1 MKMSGMPDYLPEV
14 YEHFRRD
21 FPDVAH
27 AQDALA
33 ESIRKTGPLDDRSIR
48 LVTLGIAIGAQ
59 AQGAV
64 RSNARRA
71 LDAGVRPE
79 EIRHAALCAIT
90 TRGFPAT
97 VAALRWIDEVLT
109 PEADAGPS

>member
-1 MKMSGMPDYLPEV
+1 MPDYLPEV
-14 YEHFRRD
+14 YEQFRHD
-21 FPDVAH
+21 FPDVAR

-33 ESIRKTGPLDDRSIR
+33 QSVHTTGPLDERSIR
-48 LVTLGIAIGAQ
+48 LVTLGIAIGAL

-71 LDAGVRPE
+71 LDAGLQPG

-97 VAALRWIDEVLT
+97 IAALGWIDEVLASEE
-109 PEADAGPS
+109 PKPR